1 MDEQSRSDRAWE
13 AAPAGA
19 TINGPTYGARP
30 GAQRYAA
37 NRSGLAALPS
47 RPPASPHFTGPRE
60 PRAGMPIG
68 RITPAWHQ
76 AKWFRVV
83 VSLVV
88 GLVVAVVALNTIGG
102 GSGKNSGIE
111 AAPGA
116 PAPAGYRMVKTD
128 SYQFAI
134 PRAWNTKALDA
145 QVMTASAAT
154 AGSGN
159 HELTVAT
166 DPATRDTVNV
176 VPYRA
181 SGDPLQKRV
190 LAEFEADF
198 RNGVAGTQIVSLRVD
213 PAKVHGFPAG
223 RLAASVVGRDGLA
236 NVISTIVQTN
246 TGLFQITVT
255 SANAPRAATLDRLV
269 LPTFDSR

>member
-1 MDEQSRSDRAWE
+1 VEEQSRSDRAWE
-13 AAPAGA
+13 TAPAGA
-19 TINGPTYGARP
+19 TISGPTFGARP
-30 GAQRYAA
+30 GAQKYASS
-37 NRSGLAALPS
+37 RSGVAALPH
-47 RPPASPHFTGPRE
+47 RPPPSPHFSGPRE
-60 PRAGMPIG
+60 PGVGTPIG
-68 RITPAWHQ
+68 RIAPAWYK
-76 AKWFRVV
+76 AKWFRVAV
-83 VSLVV
+83 ALVV
-88 GLVVAVVALNTIGG
+88 GLVVAMVAINTIGG
-102 GSGKNSGIE
+102 GSGKNEGIE

-134 PRAWNTKALDA
+134 PRPWNTKALDA

-154 AGSGN
+154 AGSGD

-198 RNGVAGTQIVSLRVD
+198 RDGVAGTQIVSLRVN

-223 RLAASVVGRDGLA
+223 RLSASVIGRDGPA
-236 NVISTIVQTN
+236 KVISTIVDTDA
-246 TGLFQITVT
+246 GLFQITVT
-255 SANAPRAATLDRLV
+255 SANAQRAATLDSLV
-269 LPTFDSR
+269 LPTFDIR

>member
-19 TINGPTYGARP
+19 RISGPTFGARP
-30 GAQRYAA
+30 GAQKYAA
-37 NRSGLAALPS
+37 TRSGLAALPH
-47 RPPASPHFTGPRE
+47 RPPPSPHFSGPRE
-60 PRAGMPIG
+60 PTLGTPIG
-68 RITPAWHQ
+68 RITPAWYQ
-76 AKWFRVV
+76 AKWFRVA

-88 GLVVAVVALNTIGG
+88 GLGVAVVAGIAIRDGRGQTG
-102 GSGKNSGIE
+102 GIE

-128 SYQFAI
+128 SYRFAI
-134 PRAWNTKALDA
+134 PRAWNTKSLDA
-145 QVMTASAAT
+145 QTMTASAT
-154 AGSGN
+154 AGIGD

-166 DPATRDTVNV
+166 DPATGDTVNV

-190 LAEFEADF
+190 LAEFESEF
-198 RNGVAGTQIVSLRVD
+198 RNGVAGTRIVSLRVD
-213 PAKVHGFPAG
+213 AATVHGLPAG
-223 RLAASVVGRDGLA
+223 RLSASVIGRDGPA
-236 NVISTIVQTN
+236 KVISTIVETDG
-246 TGLFQITVT
+246 GLFQITVT
-255 SANAPRAATLDRLV
+255 SASAKRAATLESLV